1 MSSNEIGTK
10 VLFKKQLGLNYE
22 IDQKYVGLKM
32 KENNILSFNFRV
44 PGELK
49 DEVEAYFRRFKLGE
63 PILVDIGGTGDIKC
77 DFKGIS
83 PVLKNKDEFD
93 QYFISATLQEDKTYD
108 PIEEEK
114 CETCSGCGFH
124 YFFYFFLIKN
134 VLFLFIPVDFKVYFH
149 YCRWLFFS
157 FLF

>member
-1 MSSNEIGTK
+1 MSSDEIGTT

-44 PGELK
+44 RGELK
-49 DEVEAYFRRFKLGE
+49 DEIEEYFRRFKLGE

-108 PIEEEK
+108 PVEEEK
-114 CETCSGCGFH
+114 CDTCSGCGFH
-124 YFFYFFLIKN
+124 
-134 VLFLFIPVDFKVYFH
+134 
-149 YCRWLFFS
+149 
-157 FLF
+157 

>member
-1 MSSNEIGTK
+1 MSSNDIGTN
-10 VLFKKQLGLNYE
+10 VIFKKQLGLNYE

-44 PGELK
+44 P
-49 DEVEAYFRRFKLGE
+49 EVEAYFKRFKLGE

-83 PVLKNKDEFD
+83 PVLKNKDELD
-93 QYFISATLQEDKTYD
+93 QYFISATLQEDKQYD
-108 PIEEEK
+108 PLEEEK

-124 YFFYFFLIKN
+124 
-134 VLFLFIPVDFKVYFH
+134 
-149 YCRWLFFS
+149 
-157 FLF
+157 

>member
-1 MSSNEIGTK
+1 MSYDQIGTT

-49 DEVEAYFRRFKLGE
+49 DEIEEYFRRFKLGE

-108 PIEEEK
+108 PVEEEK
-114 CETCSGCGFH
+114 CDTCSGCGFH
-124 YFFYFFLIKN
+124 
-134 VLFLFIPVDFKVYFH
+134 
-149 YCRWLFFS
+149 
-157 FLF
+157 

>member
-1 MSSNEIGTK
+1 MSSDEIGTT

-49 DEVEAYFRRFKLGE
+49 DEIEEYFRRFKLGE

-108 PIEEEK
+108 PVEEEN
-114 CETCSGCGFH
+114 CDTGSGCGFH
-124 YFFYFFLIKN
+124 
-134 VLFLFIPVDFKVYFH
+134 
-149 YCRWLFFS
+149 
-157 FLF
+157 

>member
-1 MSSNEIGTK
+1 MSSDEIGTT

-22 IDQKYVGLKM
+22 INQKYVGLKM

-49 DEVEAYFRRFKLGE
+49 DEIEEYFRRFKLGE

-108 PIEEEK
+108 PVEEEK
-114 CETCSGCGFH
+114 CDTCSGCGFH
-124 YFFYFFLIKN
+124 
-134 VLFLFIPVDFKVYFH
+134 
-149 YCRWLFFS
+149 
-157 FLF
+157 

>member
-1 MSSNEIGTK
+1 MSSDEIGTT

-22 IDQKYVGLKM
+22 IEQKYVGLKM

-49 DEVEAYFRRFKLGE
+49 DKIEEYFRRFKLGE

-108 PIEEEK
+108 PVEEEK
-114 CETCSGCGFH
+114 CDTCSGCGFH
-124 YFFYFFLIKN
+124 
-134 VLFLFIPVDFKVYFH
+134 
-149 YCRWLFFS
+149 
-157 FLF
+157 

>member
-1 MSSNEIGTK
+1 MSSDEIGTT

-49 DEVEAYFRRFKLGE
+49 DEIEEYFRRFKLGE

-83 PVLKNKDEFD
+83 PVLKNKDEFG

-108 PIEEEK
+108 PVEEEK
-114 CETCSGCGFH
+114 CDTCSGCGFH
-124 YFFYFFLIKN
+124 
-134 VLFLFIPVDFKVYFH
+134 
-149 YCRWLFFS
+149 
-157 FLF
+157 

>member
-1 MSSNEIGTK
+1 MSSDEIGTT

-32 KENNILSFNFRV
+32 KENNILSFNFR
-44 PGELK
+44 ELK
-49 DEVEAYFRRFKLGE
+49 DEIEEYFRRFKLGE

-108 PIEEEK
+108 PVEEEK
-114 CETCSGCGFH
+114 CDTCSGCGFH
-124 YFFYFFLIKN
+124 
-134 VLFLFIPVDFKVYFH
+134 
-149 YCRWLFFS
+149 
-157 FLF
+157 